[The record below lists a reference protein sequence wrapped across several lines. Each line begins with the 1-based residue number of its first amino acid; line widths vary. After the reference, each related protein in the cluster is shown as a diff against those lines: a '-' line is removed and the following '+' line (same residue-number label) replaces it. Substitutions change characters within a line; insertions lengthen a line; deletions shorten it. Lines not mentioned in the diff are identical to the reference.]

1 MTETAVEIYN
11 ELVATLTADAAAF
24 ALRDVDV
31 KGRRLRVY
39 VNTPRN
45 LPAIY
50 RTVMTAFPDRV
61 FVHEETRQTTYAE
74 TFERARRLAGALQ
87 HDFGVQPGQPVGL
100 AMANSADWLVSFIA
114 ITWIGAIAVL
124 LNSRGTADE
133 LRAAV
138 EDVGTPLVIAD
149 GRRARLILDH
159 EGDERIIA
167 VDDGT
172 ELASDRVSAF
182 ADLLTHPEAEAVDLE
197 PDEPAAILFTS
208 GTTGRPKGAVLTHR
222 NLTSMV
228 ENLKFLSTVN
238 IMSAA
243 RAYGIELE
251 VLRQMMP
258 LASCLLVF
266 PLFHISG
273 VTSLFMTMLTGGNL
287 TMLRR
292 WRPEAALAVIAA
304 NKVTMLSGPPLVVTD
319 LLEQENAVERMASL
333 NSVAVGGQ
341 ATPASII
348 ARLQRALPMAS
359 QSVGWGSTEVSGTVA
374 SAAGATFAARPNSCG
389 LPSPLIDMRV
399 VDEAGADVAPGA
411 SGEIWLRGV
420 LVTPGYW
427 NKPEATAAAF
437 SGEWFK
443 SGDIGFIDPDGFVHL
458 IDRKKDM
465 VICGGENIYCAE
477 VENVLSLHPA
487 VAAVAVIGVPH
498 PQWGEAVKAVVVLQA
513 EQSIDGED
521 LLKFCR
527 QRIAGYKVPKS
538 IDFVAALPVTGTG
551 KVSKKELRAGY
562 WAGMQRSVA

>member
-11 ELVATLTADAAAF
+11 DLVASLTAEAAAF
-24 ALRDVDV
+24 ALREVDV
-31 KGRRLRVY
+31 KGHKLRVY

-45 LPAIY
+45 LPAIFA
-50 RTVMTAFPDRV
+50 TVMTVFPDRV
-61 FVHEETRQTTYAE
+61 LVHEENRETTYAE
-74 TFERARRLAGALQ
+74 TFERAKRLAGALQ
-87 HDFGVQPGQPVGL
+87 DDFGVQPGQPVGL

-124 LNSRGTADE
+124 LNSRGAADE

-149 GRRARLILDH
+149 GRRAKLILDH
-159 EGDERIIA
+159 DGHERIIV

-172 ELASDRVSAF
+172 ELVSDRLSAF
-182 ADLLTHPEAEAVDLE
+182 ADLLTHPQAEAVDLD

-222 NLTSMV
+222 NLTAMV
-228 ENLKFLSTVN
+228 ENLKFLSTIN

-243 RAYGIELE
+243 RTYGIEVD

-258 LASCLLVF
+258 LSSCLLVF

-273 VTSLFMTMLTGGNL
+273 VTSFFMTMLSGGKL

-292 WRPEAALAVIAA
+292 WWPETALQVIAA

-348 ARLQRALPMAS
+348 TRLQRALPMAS

-399 VDEAGADVAPGA
+399 VDEAGADVPPGQ

-477 VENVLSLHPA
+477 VERVLSADEAFVEVALFGVPDERLGERA
-487 VAAVAVIGVPH
+487 VAAV
-498 PQWGEAVKAVVVLQA
+498 VLR
-513 EQSIDGED
+513 DGFSRSED
-521 LLKFCR
+521 EIKGFVRASL
-527 QRIAGYKVPKS
+527 ADYKVPS
-538 IDFVAALPVTGTG
+538 AVDFELGPFPRNVTG
-551 KVSKKELRAGY
+551 KVNKTKLRSAYLERLKEA
-562 WAGMQRSVA
+562 V

>member
-1 MTETAVEIYN
+1 LTETAVEIYN
-11 ELVATLTADAAAF
+11 DLVASLTAEAAAF
-24 ALRDVDV
+24 ALREVDV
-31 KGRRLRVY
+31 KGHKLRVY

-45 LPAIY
+45 LPAIFA
-50 RTVMTAFPDRV
+50 TVMTVFPDRV
-61 FVHEETRQTTYAE
+61 LVHEENRETTYAE
-74 TFERARRLAGALQ
+74 TFERAKRLAGALQ
-87 HDFGVQPGQPVGL
+87 DDFGVQPGQPVGL

-124 LNSRGTADE
+124 LNSRGAADE

-149 GRRARLILDH
+149 GRRAKLILDH
-159 EGDERIIA
+159 DGHERIIV

-172 ELASDRVSAF
+172 ELVSDRLSAF
-182 ADLLTHPEAEAVDLE
+182 ADLLTHPQAEAVDLD

-222 NLTSMV
+222 NLTAMV
-228 ENLKFLSTVN
+228 ENLKFLSTIN

-243 RAYGIELE
+243 RTYGIEVD

-258 LASCLLVF
+258 LSSCLLVF

-273 VTSLFMTMLTGGNL
+273 VTSFFMTMLSGGKL

-292 WRPEAALAVIAA
+292 WWPETALQVIAA

-348 ARLQRALPMAS
+348 TRLKRALPMAS

-399 VDEAGADVAPGA
+399 VDEAGADVPPGQ

-477 VENVLSLHPA
+477 VERVLSADEAFVEVALFGVPDERLGERA
-487 VAAVAVIGVPH
+487 VAAV
-498 PQWGEAVKAVVVLQA
+498 VLR
-513 EQSIDGED
+513 DGFSRSED
-521 LLKFCR
+521 EIKGFVRASL
-527 QRIAGYKVPKS
+527 ADYKVPS
-538 IDFVAALPVTGTG
+538 AVDFELGPFPRNVTG
-551 KVSKKELRAGY
+551 KVNKAKLRSAYLERLKEA
-562 WAGMQRSVA
+562 V